1 MEKLRNLTKRTRS
14 GALEQILEEINR
26 YIIGWIGYYR
36 LADTPSLFEELDSW
50 IRRRLRQLIWK
61 RWKRGITRYR
71 ELVKLGVPK
80 QWA

>member
-71 ELVKLGVPK
+71 
-80 QWA
+80 